1 VTFSGNFTTK
11 VSHHPVSEFW
21 GELYV
26 LPSGGDPLLVT
37 YIWSWEMHQIPI
49 NPLELFN
56 ANIFAPFKNTLAFT
70 EHMLGSLLLAWP
82 LFLIFKNIGW
92 ILTSNATVL
101 IN

>member
-1 VTFSGNFTTK
+1 MLNNKSKNIIFYVTLAVVFFVLALWFTGIPIAEIN
-11 VSHHPVSEFW
+11 H
-21 GELYV
+21 V
-26 LPSGGDPLLVT
+26 LPSGGDSLLVS

-82 LFLIFKNIGW
+82 LFLIFKNI
-92 ILTSNATVL
+92 V
-101 IN
+101 